1 VVDWVLVVF
10 MTYQPLRGNRVVDW
24 VLVVFM
30 TYQPL
35 RGNRVVD
42 WAVMV
47 VFMRLLRGLEGKRL
61 SQRL

>member
-30 TYQPL
+30 
-35 RGNRVVD
+35 
-42 WAVMV
+42 
-47 VFMRLLRGLEGKRL
+47 RLLRGLEGKRL